1 MKSLIRKIL
10 IENTV
15 DEKISDS
22 IIKSILNGLKFNFDT
37 EEYEFASDIIG
48 HFSRPMVNYVNNNW
62 KKFFEEINP
71 EEDDDPPLFVKKGTS
86 GKDTYEWDDVETEM
100 FNKFIDKQIN
110 NGFINFDPNTDT
122 YTIVTDDLNV
132 IYKGFNIRFWIH
144 KKMGNEIE
152 LIIKDRRKYDIMIHN
167 ILNDYGIDS
176 DDKVYNIIYAFLPIK
191 IAEKI
196 KSMGVDEN
204 NGMIKFNKK

>member
-1 MKSLIRKIL
+1 MKSLIKKIL

-37 EEYEFASDIIG
+37 EEYEFVSDIIG

-100 FNKFIDKQIN
+100 FNKFIDEQIN

-132 IYKGFNIRFWIH
+132 IYKGFNIRFWMH

-152 LIIKDRRKYDIMIHN
+152 LILKDRRKYDIVIHN

-176 DDKVYNIIYAFLPIK
+176 DDRVYNIIYAFLPIK